1 MEARWPLEQMTQAVP
16 VARNRVNL
24 AGQVGHEQ
32 RAAAGDRAPCPFER
46 LSHIEHE
53 KIVSPGHRIAEVC
66 DASRWVPA
74 WAEANG
80 DDLLESGEADGVFV
94 LYVRKAADE

>member
-24 AGQVGHEQ
+24 AGQVGH
-32 RAAAGDRAPCPFER
+32 
-46 LSHIEHE
+46 
-53 KIVSPGHRIAEVC
+53 
-66 DASRWVPA
+66 
-74 WAEANG
+74 
-80 DDLLESGEADGVFV
+80 VFV